1 MSTDRDPNLMAL
13 FAQAEQEFDEDT
25 FISGVMSQI
34 GRERRKTLLV
44 WSVLG
49 VFIAVCFAALAV
61 PVLSAVGM
69 VTQLLPVSLVEI
81 ETDLLRQL
89 VSPINSVAAV
99 VAVLALGIWKFFRRI
114 FR

>member
-1 MSTDRDPNLMAL
+1 MSTDRDPNLAGL
-13 FAQAEQEFDEDT
+13 FAQAEQEFDGNK
-25 FISGVMSQI
+25 FIAGVMRQVD
-34 GRERRKTLLV
+34 RERRKTLLV
-44 WSVLG
+44 WSGLG

-61 PVLSAVGM
+61 PVLSAVSM
-69 VTQLLPVSLVEI
+69 ASQLLPVSLVEI

-99 VAVLALGIWKFFRRI
+99 VAVLTLGIWKFFRRI